1 MKVIGLIPYW
11 MDYQSQN
18 GVSSHKNLKKLG
30 GQYLINYSL
39 RVLNSTKD
47 IDQVLIYAS
56 DERVL
61 DITDDSIDFDYMKRP
76 KFLDANDI
84 AIENIIEEFL
94 KVSDA
99 DIIVMLH
106 PNSPFLRSS
115 TVHECVEKVIS
126 GDFDSAFTA
135 YEYKKLTWF
144 KGRPLNYSLD
154 MPTPQ
159 LKKLDP
165 VIFEQS
171 SLYVFTRDSYFKQRK
186 RVGVNPYIKI
196 IDHFEGHEVNVAEDF
211 QIAELIVNSGMYS
224 EF

>member
-11 MDYQSQN
+11 MDYQTQN
-18 GVSSHKNLKKLG
+18 GVSAHKNLKKLG

-39 RVLNSTKD
+39 RVLKSTKD

-61 DITDDSIDFDYMKRP
+61 DITDDSIDFDYLKRP

-84 AIENIIEEFL
+84 AIEDIIDEFL

-144 KGRPLNYSLD
+144 NGRPLNYSLD
-154 MPTPQ
+154 KPTPQ
-159 LKKLDP
+159 LKQLDP

-171 SLYVFTRDSYFKQRK
+171 SLYIFTRESYLKHHK
-186 RVGVNPYIKI
+186 RVGVKPYIKI
-196 IDHFEGHEVNVAEDF
+196 IDHFEGHEVNVLEDF